1 MPLVDLKT
9 DLKSLKFGGD
19 RQGGGWSG
27 QPFINSPIQDSTTS
41 IEQRK
46 RYDLIRNSTDFPI
59 RGGAVDFNLA
69 TATFTVFSTI
79 DKERIKKFMNSK
91 PRGSAFLK
99 KQIGLQLSNPNTQT
113 GDAFFN
119 FAELNLPIPA
129 VLQNTKIYN
138 NGINT
143 LTQVG
148 LSGTGLHATRQG
160 TVPINPNA
168 KYYSDVVGAES
179 LKTGNEL
186 YAINRLLLMSSLKL
200 SKGDAFSTVNISNI
214 NQINKLGISR
224 NKNVLFDYL
233 TGPGSVYGVGKTT
246 IRRYSDTRNAA
257 EKTQEYYDQI
267 KQIGQTK
274 MLLGSAMTYDII
286 AAQNINS
293 TINGVRTKN
302 IQDFTS
308 INDNGNSL
316 ARAIK
321 SLTRENIYSYDVSGK
336 DLINELAPKLIR
348 DNPWANSG
356 QSEKVSLN
364 DIIKFGFECIS
375 NDDPTQSTFLQFRA
389 YLTSGISDSNQASW
403 ANIKYI
409 GRGEDFFTYQGF
421 TRSISF
427 SFRVA
432 AQSEAEL
439 KPIYNKLNF
448 LVSQVYPDYSLTKGI
463 MRGSVVKLTI
473 GDYFYRMP
481 GILESVNLSM
491 GQETSWDITDG
502 QQLPHF
508 VDVNISFKPILN
520 ELPRRAT
527 LAMEYDVYKDGSKTP
542 TSRVKTADRIPTIIA
557 NREGIVNR
565 NPNPTPID
573 ALAENN
579 RTLAQVDI
587 TSQIKP
593 LDIPMTIP
601 SKLQTNLIANNKTQP
616 EKNYKKTIANNY
628 KTNPLAAGQAQ
639 STDPLKDGLR
649 SIKRV

>member
-59 RGGAVDFNLA
+59 RGGAVDFNPA

-113 GDAFFN
+113 GDGFFN
-119 FAELNLPIPA
+119 LAELNLPIPA

-224 NKNVLFDYL
+224 DKNVLFDYL

-246 IRRYSDTRNAA
+246 IRRYDDTRSAA
-257 EKTQEYYDQI
+257 QKTQEYYNNLATTTM
-267 KQIGQTK
+267 KVGP
-274 MLLGSAMTYDII
+274 AMTYDMIS
-286 AAQNINS
+286 AQNINE
-293 TINGVRTKN
+293 TTNGVRTKN
-302 IQDFTS
+302 IQDFTLIS
-308 INDNGNSL
+308 DKGSSG
-316 ARAIK
+316 AIK
-321 SLTRENIYSYDVSGK
+321 SREEIYSYVNSYGK
-336 DLINELAPKLIR
+336 KGVDEINKLAPKLIR
-348 DNPWANSG
+348 DNPWADSG
-356 QSEKVSLN
+356 QSKKASLD

-389 YLTSGISDSNQASW
+389 YLTSGITDNNQASW

-448 LVSQVYPDYSLTKGI
+448 LVSQVYPDYSYTKGI

-473 GDYFYRMP
+473 GDYFYRTP

-520 ELPRRAT
+520 DLPRRAT
-527 LAMEYDVYKDGSKTP
+527 LAMEFDAYKRGENTATKVQTP
-542 TSRVKTADRIPTIIA
+542 DRIPAIIA
-557 NREGIVNR
+557 NRLGIVNT
-565 NPNPTPID
+565 NPSPTPID
-573 ALAENN
+573 ALAQNN
-579 RTLAQVDI
+579 RTLAQVDR
-587 TSQIKP
+587 TSEPKT

-601 SKLQTNLIANNKTQP
+601 SKLQTSLSANNKTQP
-616 EKNYKKTIANNY
+616 VKNYKKIISNNY

-649 SIKRV
+649 SIKRA